1 METAIF
7 EDSRKLI
14 ELFVRSGN
22 NSFSSFCEQWKTL
35 QFQHI
40 YFAQTSYIEIIQ
52 TTSAIMHYAKRN
64 ICSSDEDDI
73 NIENSTKN
81 TTAQHFADERMR
93 RRIGC
98 LYLLYVIYFKQPT
111 ERYVKIETNL
121 NTWKSIKNFIDSL
134 PISPDMDEP
143 RYIFWRLLQADAFRF
158 TALNYCEGLEDLVDY
173 DKLND
178 KDNADFWRKN
188 SNKELGQQLQD
199 YPAIQRILPALT
211 VLEDG
216 YNEMKEMLVNT
227 SKSGMHKQSLPATT
241 IFKSIEQCFQ
251 NIQAIV
257 EDSEG
262 GESKQKVLPSESEKR
277 NLKRKGFT
285 NNHNDNERESVSGT
299 NESFSKKNKTLR
311 RMSARTVFTD
321 ELPDDLLD
329 DLQEQE
335 SIVSTEDQDLSDVEQ
350 STEENLSDALNVHL
364 TESQE
369 NCDHEGNAHKSSQGK
384 ETIEQQLNELLEIEL
399 SKECETISTNK
410 DN

>member
-350 STEENLSDALNVHL
+350 STEENLSDGLNVHL